1 MKDRQPTRPGRVKI
15 TPENGAAYYAV
26 MEMADEPTEVG
37 TPPTKANLLKD
48 TTAALFGGDENMVP
62 DDALVALKTLIDG
75 LSAESIGAAKIAT
88 GSYTGTGAFYY
99 QTSKYKN
106 SITFPFVPKVVYVTI
121 ASGIA
126 GGTNNGVKRKEM
138 LVVNGM
144 TQQAS
149 VVEQGAS
156 GGSTG
161 YICLLE
167 WNENTLSWYYE
178 SNYGAQYQ
186 LNESRVEYKYFAL
199 G

>member
-15 TPENGAAYYAV
+15 SPESGEAFYAV

-88 GSYTGTGAFYY
+88 GSYTGTGAYYY

-121 ASGIA
+121 ASGIT
-126 GGTNNGVKRKEM
+126 GGSNQAVHRKE
-138 LVVNGM
+138 LLALNGM
-144 TQQAS
+144 TQQVA
-149 VVEQGAS
+149 VVEHGAS
-156 GGSTG
+156 GGSTA
-161 YICLLE
+161 YLCTLE
-167 WNENTLSWYYE
+167 WDENTLSWYYDR
-178 SNYGAQYQ
+178 NYGATYQ
-186 LNESRVEYKYFAL
+186 LNESGVEYLWFAL